1 MNAGVKKA
9 AIAAVAILAV
19 FATMGEGSSSGDSDS
34 GSEETTN
41 QEESDSSDEAAEEE
55 PTEEEEEAVSSD
67 FGIGDPARDGKFEFV
82 VSGVE
87 CGVEEVGNEFLSET
101 AQGQFCLVTMSV
113 TNIGDESQLFD
124 AGSQK
129 GVTDTGATVDADGT
143 ASLYANEEADS
154 FLEDINPG
162 NSIQDVIVVY
172 DIAPD
177 QALEAVELYDSI
189 FSGGVTV
196 ALN

>member
-1 MNAGVKKA
+1 MKTGVKKV
-9 AIAAVAILAV
+9 AIAAVATLAV

-34 GSEETTN
+34 GSEETTS
-41 QEESDSSDEAAEEE
+41 QEESDSSDQGAEEEAAEEE
-55 PTEEEEEAVSSD
+55 ASSE

-87 CGVEEVGNEFLSET
+87 CGVDEVGNEFLNET

-129 GVTDTGATVDADGT
+129 GVTNTGATVDADST

-162 NSIQDVIVVY
+162 NSIKDVIVVY

-177 QALEAVELYDSI
+177 QTLDAVELYDSI

>member
-1 MNAGVKKA
+1 MNTGVKKV
-9 AIAAVAILAV
+9 AIAAVAALAV

-34 GSEETTN
+34 GSEETTS
-41 QEESDSSDEAAEEE
+41 QEESDSSDQGAEEEAAEEE
-55 PTEEEEEAVSSD
+55 VSSE

-87 CGVEEVGNEFLSET
+87 CGVDEVGNEFLNET

-129 GVTDTGATVDADGT
+129 GVTNTGATVDADST

-162 NSIQDVIVVY
+162 NSIKDVIVVY

-177 QALEAVELYDSI
+177 QTLDAVELYDSI

>member
-1 MNAGVKKA
+1 MNAGIKKV
-9 AIAAVAILAV
+9 AIAAVAVVAV

-34 GSEETTN
+34 GSDESTS
-41 QEESDSSDEAAEEE
+41 QEESDSEDTGEEEEPAEEE
-55 PTEEEEEAVSSD
+55 ASSE

-87 CGVEEVGNEFLSET
+87 CGVEEVGDEFLNET

-113 TNIGDESQLFD
+113 TNIGDESQFFD

-129 GVTDTGATVDADGT
+129 GLTDTGATVDASGT
-143 ASLYANEEADS
+143 ASLYANEEGGS

-162 NSIQDVIVVY
+162 NTISDVVVVY

-177 QALEAVELYDSI
+177 QSLEAVELHDSM
-189 FSGGVTV
+189 FSDGVIVSV
-196 ALN
+196 A